1 MEDLPAKPQ
10 PKDPY
15 AQARALGREFARAA
29 NVPQAKR
36 KASGPKGKRGGA
48 RPGAGAPR
56 GNSNAKGHKRP
67 AGAGRKAVVPGD
79 PRHIKINVAINNAEA
94 AALDAK
100 AAAAGLT
107 RLDMIRALISM

>member
-15 AQARALGREFARAA
+15 AQARALGRELARAA

-36 KASGPKGKRGGA
+36 KVAGSKGKRGGA
-48 RPGAGAPR
+48 RRGAGHPK
-56 GNSNAKGHKRP
+56 GVPSPNS
-67 AGAGRKAVVPGD
+67 GRKAAVPGD
-79 PRHIKINVAINNAEA
+79 PRRIKINVAINNAEA